1 MPKAKRKATILQ
13 NIGNSQS
20 FNEVVE
26 NILKTNV
33 KDLGYKKVEK
43 KKKKIKTTFVYIVV
57 SFILLNWICNCL
69 FSDKQ

>member
-43 KKKKIKTTFVYIVV
+43 KKKQK
-57 SFILLNWICNCL
+57 
-69 FSDKQ
+69 

>member
-1 MPKAKRKATILQ
+1 MSRAKRKATIFQ

-43 KKKKIKTTFVYIVV
+43 KKKKK
-57 SFILLNWICNCL
+57 
-69 FSDKQ
+69 

>member
-1 MPKAKRKATILQ
+1 MSRAKRKATIFQ

-43 KKKKIKTTFVYIVV
+43 NKEVNKNNFCLYRSFFYIT
-57 SFILLNWICNCL
+57 
-69 FSDKQ
+69 